1 MQSNDRSGAARDAQ
15 DKTRISEDA
24 IRRHLV
30 EQIAR
35 RSRLAEAEIDP
46 DRPLEEFGLG
56 SRDAV
61 AVAGVMEQ
69 LLGRALPATLVW
81 EHPTINKL
89 SVALAAIA
97 AGADPSAAAG
107 VPSASTSSAAAGSPG
122 PAGTTGPPVRDDE
135 PIAVIGIGCRF
146 PGGDRD
152 LTGPADYW
160 RFLTGSG
167 DAIREVPEGRWDAFD
182 DGSPEVGDLLA
193 RTTRLGGF
201 LQDVAAFDAR
211 FFAITPRE
219 AAVMD
224 PQQRLVLEVAWEA
237 FEHAG
242 LAPAALRGSR
252 TGVFVGV
259 SAPEYAAYTASD
271 PTALEAFTA
280 TGAALSIIANR
291 LSYLLDLR
299 GPSMIVDTAC
309 SSSLVSTHLA
319 VQALRRGEADVALAG
334 GVNLLLSPTITMTFD
349 RSGATAAD
357 GRCKAFDAS
366 ADGMVRSEGCG
377 AVVLKRLSDARRDG
391 DRVLA
396 VIRGSGVNSDGRSN
410 GLVAPNS
417 DAQKAL
423 LRQVYASAG
432 IDPREVDYVEAHGT
446 GTLLGDPIEAK
457 AVGEVLGAGAGR
469 DPRQPL
475 LLGSAK
481 SNLGHMESAAGIAGL
496 IKTVLA
502 LHHRTIPPSLH
513 YKEPNPH
520 IPFDELRL
528 AVVAEETPW
537 PDRGHPARA
546 GVSGFGFGGT
556 NAHVVLEEAPPREA
570 GGDPVAVR
578 AFPLSD
584 ADADR
589 VRDHA
594 ALLARWV
601 EENRD
606 VRLADLAVTL
616 HRRAGRGRARAAVAA
631 RDRAGLVDGLRALAE
646 GRPHPAVVTGTALG
660 APGRPVWVFS
670 GYGAQRPGMAQRLL
684 EEEPAFAEAIDD
696 LDTLFRQEDGPDLWT
711 LLEEGAEPA
720 GPSETM
726 PVLFAVQVA
735 LARTLRSYGVVPGA
749 VIGHSMGEAAAA
761 VVAGAL
767 TAEDGVK
774 VICRRSRLLDRLV
787 GGGAMAVL
795 GASAEEAERL
805 AEDLPEVWAAVH
817 SSPRQ
822 TVVTGDAEQIATVV
836 ARAEAEGRLARMVKA
851 EGAGHSP
858 QVDPLLPDLRAALD
872 GVGAEPGE
880 PLAEGIR
887 LYTTALDDPRA
898 LFPGDGALAARMD
911 AEYWAANLRNP
922 VRLAGAVAAAAED
935 GHRVFVE
942 VNAHPILGHAVGET
956 LEGTGALVT
965 HTLKRARRGE
975 ETDDSLTFHAQLGA
989 LAAHGVPVD
998 PPADGGAVVDVP
1010 PPPWRHERFWVDDPR
1025 RPSGSRD
1032 EHPLLGAH
1040 VELPGEDR
1048 HAWRADLGTAARD
1061 WSDGARVH
1069 GLPVLPVAAYA
1080 EMALAAGSE
1089 ALGLDGVRVNGLWM
1103 ERPLALGEHAVV
1115 TTTYDEDEQRVEIHA
1130 RTPAGTWTRL
1140 ASADVGA
1147 DHRDPGPPLTG
1158 PPTEVA
1164 AAERGSRHYRLH
1176 PEVFDRCLAVLSAE
1190 AAKAA
1195 AAARAGRNGAAENN
1209 GGADGG
1215 VWLAETIG
1223 SLRVYG
1229 PTHRG
1234 GHVRVLLAYG
1244 EGDREEATGT
1254 LRLTAPDGTL
1264 LAEATG
1270 IVLRRV
1276 ERSDVPVPLED
1287 KLVEVVWDE
1296 TEPPE
1301 PAITGGTFLLLA
1313 EDDDA
1318 LAAAAAAELEA
1329 RGHRAVRHRITDRPL
1344 PVGADAAEGAGPDA
1358 VVLIPPADLVDEDL
1372 VLTVADVSRTLPDG
1386 PRLWIATRSALP
1398 VLDGEAGEPG
1408 HAPARALTRV
1418 LAFER
1423 TVQRAT
1429 LVDIDRPADLV
1440 TELLG
1445 DGDARETAWRS
1456 GTRRTARLA
1465 RAALDPSTAASDA
1478 DGAAHPRSPGVPPER
1493 TAAGGRHAA
1502 GPPGRPAGRPGP
1514 GAPRRRRRI
1523 VRRGGAYV
1531 ITGGYGGIGLVTAR
1545 LLADRG
1551 AARIVLSGRS
1561 GPDADAEKAIA
1572 RLREDGVDI
1581 GLVLGD
1587 IAAPGVAE
1595 RVVAVAR
1602 EGGVRLRGVL
1612 HGAGVIDDRL
1622 ITDLGRDDLHR
1633 VWRAKVEGA
1642 RRLSAA
1648 TWDDDLDWFVAH
1660 SSAAALLGSPGQ
1672 AAYAAANAAL
1682 DALIAHRRAHG
1693 RPGTTVNWGTWSRVG
1708 GAADLDVAVIEPI
1721 SPDEG
1726 TEALEAILVHDRP
1739 ATGVLR
1745 FDPAAAVE
1753 LFPEIRRIPYFAS
1766 LTEAADGA
1774 AGSGAPATDWPG
1786 VEALADLD
1794 PATARRMIADQV
1806 RWRIASVLG
1815 FEPDRL
1821 DPAVPLTDLGL
1832 DSLVAV
1838 RIKSGV
1844 EHDLGLTVPP
1854 SVLLQ
1859 GASVNVFEEWAAGEL
1874 GLSGAPA
1881 PAAAAAGTATAD
1893 GRASAAPNATPGYVM
1908 PRDAAERLAV
1918 RIFEDVLGLDRV
1930 GVTADFFA
1938 DLGGQDHQADQVAA
1952 RVAAELGREVTRG
1965 ELLAEPTAEHVAGFI
1980 RAADEEAARQTVRPL
1995 KASGSRRPLFVA
2007 HPAGGTTACYRH
2019 LTELLGAD
2027 QPVYGLERFDDAPS
2041 VEERAARYVEHLL
2054 EAQPEGA
2061 FRLGGWSFG
2070 GVLAYETA
2078 RQLTAAGREVEL
2090 VALFDAG
2097 LPRPVEDESDT
2108 LARRFSAFADY
2119 INQTY
2124 GLDVSLPYEE
2134 LAGLDEEA
2142 QFALV
2147 LERARPLVDH
2157 IPPAA
2162 LTHQL
2167 TSHQDTRSLEAYR
2180 PRPYG
2185 GRVVLYHAPEE
2196 TPWSVKDARY
2206 DLDGTNGFG
2215 PLCADL
2221 EVVTVPGAHHL
2232 NLLDPPA
2239 VEFMAAHLDD
2249 RLAVP

>member
-1 MQSNDRSGAARDAQ
+1 MQSNDRSGAAQEAQ
-15 DKTRISEDA
+15 DQTRISEDA
-24 IRRHLV
+24 IRRHLI

-35 RSRLAEAEIDP
+35 RSRITAAEIDP

-61 AVAGVMEQ
+61 AVAGVLEQ

-89 SVALAAIA
+89 SVALADIA
-97 AGADPSAAAG
+97 SGAASTAATAPPSTTTPSA
-107 VPSASTSSAAAGSPG
+107 TAAA
-122 PAGTTGPPVRDDE
+122 AIRDDE

-152 LTGPADYW
+152 LTGPGDYW

-201 LQDVAAFDAR
+201 LEDVSAFDAR

-242 LAPAALRGSR
+242 LAPAGLRGTR

-271 PTALEAFTA
+271 PVALEAFTA

-309 SSSLVSTHLA
+309 SSSLVSAHLA

-366 ADGMVRSEGCG
+366 ADGMVRAEGCG
-377 AVVLKRLSDARRDG
+377 AVVLKRLPDALRDG

-396 VIRGSGVNSDGRSN
+396 LIRGSGVNSDGRSN

-423 LRQVYASAG
+423 LREVYATAG

-469 DPRQPL
+469 DAAEPL

-481 SNLGHMESAAGIAGL
+481 SNLGHMESAAGVAGL

-520 IPFDELRL
+520 IPFDDLRL

-556 NAHVVLEEAPPREA
+556 NAHLVLEEAPPQKA
-570 GGDPVAVR
+570 GDDPVAVR

-584 ADADR
+584 TDADR

-594 ALLARWV
+594 GLLARWLA
-601 EENRD
+601 ED
-606 VRLADLAVTL
+606 DGVRLSDLAATL

-631 RDRAGLVDGLRALAE
+631 RDRAGLVDGLLALAE

-660 APGRPVWVFS
+660 APGRPAWVFS

-684 EEEPAFAEAIDD
+684 EEEPAFAEAVDD
-696 LDTLFRQEDGPDLWT
+696 LDTLFQEEGGPALWT
-711 LLEEGAEPA
+711 ILEQGDEPA
-720 GPSETM
+720 GPAETM
-726 PVLFAVQVA
+726 PVLFGVQIA

-749 VIGHSMGEAAAA
+749 VVGHSMGEVAAA

-774 VICRRSRLLDRLV
+774 VICRRSRLLNRLV

-795 GASAEEAERL
+795 GASAEDVERL
-805 AEDLPEVWAAVH
+805 AAGLPEVYAAVH
-817 SSPRQ
+817 SSPKQ
-822 TVVTGDAEQIATVV
+822 TVVTGDAAQIATVV
-836 ARAEAEGRLARMVKA
+836 ERAEAEGRLARMVKA

-858 QVDPLLPDLRAALD
+858 QVDPLLPDLRAELAEI
-872 GVGAEPGE
+872 GAEPGV

-898 LFPGDGALAARMD
+898 LLNAGASDAPDGPDARGTRGTRGTRLD

-922 VRLAGAVAAAAED
+922 VRLTGAIAAAAED
-935 GHRVFVE
+935 GFRAFVE
-942 VNAHPILGHAVGET
+942 INAHPILAHGVGET
-956 LEGTGALVT
+956 LEGTGAFVT
-965 HTLKRARRGE
+965 HTLKRARKGQ
-975 ETDDSLTFHAQLGA
+975 ETDDALTFHAQLGA
-989 LAAHGVPVD
+989 LAAHGVPVGA
-998 PPADGGAVVDVP
+998 PAGGGAVVDVP
-1010 PPPWRHERFWVDDPR
+1010 PSPWRHESFWVDHTK

-1048 HAWRADLGTAARD
+1048 HAWRADLGTAMWD
-1061 WSDGARVH
+1061 WPAEALVH
-1069 GLPVLPVAAYA
+1069 GLRVLPVAAYA
-1080 EMALAAGSE
+1080 EMALAAGAE
-1089 ALGLDGVRVNGLWM
+1089 ALGLDDVRVNSLWM
-1103 ERPLALGEHAVV
+1103 ERPLALAEHTVV
-1115 TTTYDEDEQRVEIHA
+1115 TTTFDEDEQRVEMHA

-1147 DHRDPGPPLTG
+1147 DHRAPAPPPAG
-1158 PPTEVA
+1158 APTEVA

-1190 AAKAA
+1190 AAALT
-1195 AAARAGRNGAAENN
+1195 GEP
-1209 GGADGG
+1209 GG

-1234 GHVRVLLAYG
+1234 GHVRVHAAVTG
-1244 EGDREEATGT
+1244 EEDPGEATGSVQ
-1254 LRLTAPDGTL
+1254 LVGPDGTV

-1276 ERSDVPVPLED
+1276 ERSGVPVPLAD

-1296 TEPPE
+1296 TEPPA
-1301 PAITGGTFLLLA
+1301 PAIGDGTFLLVA
-1313 EDDDA
+1313 EDDDP
-1318 LAAAAAAELEA
+1318 LAAATAAGLEA
-1329 RGHRAVRHRITDRPL
+1329 RGHRVVRHRLADRPAHGH
-1344 PVGADAAEGAGPDA
+1344 PPEDTEVPDA
-1358 VVLIPPADLVDEDL
+1358 VVLVPPADLVDEAL
-1372 VLTVADVSRTLPDG
+1372 VLTVAEVSRSLPDG

-1429 LVDIDRPADLV
+1429 LVDVDRPADLV
-1440 TELLG
+1440 TEILG

-1465 RAALDPSTAASDA
+1465 RAALDPAAAADPGTAAR
-1478 DGAAHPRSPGVPPER
+1478 PRPPGVSPIQ
-1493 TAAGGRHAA
+1493 TAADGRHAA
-1502 GPPGRPAGRPGP
+1502 GPRG
-1514 GAPRRRRRI
+1514 RRRPRGI
-1523 VRRGGAYV
+1523 ARRGGAYV

-1545 LLADRG
+1545 LLAARG

-1561 GPDADAEKAIA
+1561 GPDADAEKVIA

-1587 IAAPGVAE
+1587 IAEPGVAE
-1595 RVVAVAR
+1595 RLVAVAR
-1602 EGGVRLRGVL
+1602 EGGTRLCGVL

-1622 ITDLGRDDLHR
+1622 ITDLGPADLHR
-1633 VWRAKVEGA
+1633 VWNAKVEGA
-1642 RRLSAA
+1642 RRLSDA
-1648 TWDDDLDWFVAH
+1648 TWHEDLDWFVAH

-1682 DALIAHRRAHG
+1682 DALVAYRRAHG
-1693 RPGTTVNWGTWSRVG
+1693 RPGTTVNWGAWSQVG
-1708 GAADLDVAVIEPI
+1708 GAAELNLAVIEPI

-1726 TEALEAILVHDRP
+1726 AEALEAILVHDRP

-1745 FDPAAAVE
+1745 FDPAAAVS

-1766 LTEAADGA
+1766 LTEAADGTGTGTA
-1774 AGSGAPATDWPG
+1774 ADWPG
-1786 VEALADLD
+1786 VDALAELD
-1794 PATARRMIADQV
+1794 PVTARRMIADQV

-1844 EHDLGLTVPP
+1844 EHDLGLTVPA

-1881 PAAAAAGTATAD
+1881 APAAAAQ
-1893 GRASAAPNATPGYVM
+1893 AAPGAEPGYVM
-1908 PRDAAERLAV
+1908 ARDAAERLAV
-1918 RIFEDVLGLDRV
+1918 RLFEDVLGLDRV

-1938 DLGGQDHQADQVAA
+1938 DLGGHEHQADQVVAQI
-1952 RVAAELGREVTRG
+1952 AAELGHEVTRG
-1965 ELLAEPTAEHVAGFI
+1965 ELFEVPTAEHVAEFI
-1980 RAADEEAARQTVRPL
+1980 RASDEEAARQTVRPL
-1995 KASGSRRPLFVA
+1995 KASGTRRPIFIA
-2007 HPAGGTTACYRH
+2007 HPAGGTTACYRA
-2019 LTELLGAD
+2019 LTELLGDD
-2027 QPVYGLERFDDAPS
+2027 QPVYGLERFEDAPP
-2041 VEERAARYVEHLL
+2041 VEERAARYVRHLQ
-2054 EAQPEGA
+2054 EAQPDGA

-2078 RQLTAAGREVEL
+2078 RQLTAAGRDVEL

-2097 LPRPVEDESDT
+2097 LPLPVEDESDT
-2108 LARRFSAFADY
+2108 LARRFAAFADY

-2124 GLDVSLPYEE
+2124 GLDVALTYEE

-2147 LERARPLVDH
+2147 MERAEPLVDH

-2180 PRPYG
+2180 PGPYD

-2206 DLDGTNGFG
+2206 VLDGTNGFG
-2215 PLCADL
+2215 GLCANL
-2221 EVVTVPGAHHL
+2221 EIVTVPGAHHL
-2232 NLLDPPA
+2232 NLLDPPG
-2239 VEFMAAHLDD
+2239 VEFMAAHLED
-2249 RLAVP
+2249 RLAAPERPGPRHREETAPHTVP

>member
-1 MQSNDRSGAARDAQ
+1 MQSNDRSGAARQDAQ
-15 DKTRISEDA
+15 DQTRISEDA
-24 IRRHLV
+24 LRRHLI

-35 RSRLAEAEIDP
+35 RSRIAAEEIDP

-61 AVAGVMEQ
+61 AVAGVLEQ

-89 SVALAAIA
+89 SVALADIA
-97 AGADPSAAAG
+97 SGASPTATTAATPPPTPA
-107 VPSASTSSAAAGSPG
+107 VSASG
-122 PAGTTGPPVRDDE
+122 DE

-152 LTGPADYW
+152 LTGPGDYW

-201 LQDVAAFDAR
+201 LDDVSAFDAR

-242 LAPAALRGSR
+242 LAPAALRGTR

-271 PTALEAFTA
+271 PVALEAFTA

-309 SSSLVSTHLA
+309 SSSLVSAHLA

-366 ADGMVRSEGCG
+366 ADGMVRAEGCG
-377 AVVLKRLSDARRDG
+377 AVVLKRLPDALRDG

-396 VIRGSGVNSDGRSN
+396 LIRGSGVNSDGRSN

-423 LRQVYASAG
+423 LREVYATAG
-432 IDPREVDYVEAHGT
+432 VDPCEVDYVEAHGT

-469 DPRQPL
+469 EAGEPL

-481 SNLGHMESAAGIAGL
+481 SNLGHMESAAGVAGL

-520 IPFDELRL
+520 IPFDDLRL
-528 AVVAEETPW
+528 AVAAEETPW

-556 NAHVVLEEAPPREA
+556 NAHLVLEEAPPQKA
-570 GGDPVAVR
+570 GDDPVAVR

-584 ADADR
+584 TDADR
-589 VRDHA
+589 IRDHA
-594 ALLARWV
+594 GLLARWLA
-601 EENRD
+601 EAEAED
-606 VRLADLAVTL
+606 GVRLSDLAATL

-631 RDRAGLVDGLRALAE
+631 RDRAGLVDGLMALAE

-684 EEEPAFAEAIDD
+684 EEEPAFAEAVDD
-696 LDTLFRQEDGPDLWT
+696 LDTLFQEEGGPALWTILEQGGEPDGP
-711 LLEEGAEPA
+711 A
-720 GPSETM
+720 ETM
-726 PVLFAVQVA
+726 PVLFGIQVA

-749 VIGHSMGEAAAA
+749 VVGHSMGEVAAA

-774 VICRRSRLLDRLV
+774 VICRRSRLLTRLV

-795 GASAEEAERL
+795 GASAEEVARL
-805 AEDLPEVWAAVH
+805 ADGLPEVYAAVH
-817 SSPRQ
+817 SSPKQ
-822 TVVTGDAEQIATVV
+822 TVVTGDAAQIATMVE
-836 ARAEAEGRLARMVKA
+836 RAEAEGRLARMVKA

-858 QVDPLLPDLRAALD
+858 QVDPLLPDLREELA
-872 GVGAEPGE
+872 GIGAEPGV
-880 PLAEGIR
+880 PLADGIR

-898 LFPGDGALAARMD
+898 LLADGARLDAA
-911 AEYWAANLRNP
+911 YWAANLRNP
-922 VRLAGAVAAAAED
+922 VRLTSTIAAAAED
-935 GHRVFVE
+935 GFRAFVE
-942 VNAHPILGHAVGET
+942 INAHPILAHGVGET
-956 LEGTGALVT
+956 LEGTGAFVT
-965 HTLKRARRGE
+965 HTLKRARKGE
-975 ETDDSLTFHAQLGA
+975 ATDDALTFHAQLGA
-989 LAAHGVPVD
+989 LAAHGVPVG

-1010 PPPWRHERFWVDDPR
+1010 ASPWRHESFWVDHTK
-1025 RPSGSRD
+1025 RPSGGRD

-1040 VELPGEDR
+1040 VELPGEER
-1048 HAWRADLGTAARD
+1048 HAWRADLGTAMWD
-1061 WSDGARVH
+1061 WPAESRVH
-1069 GLPVLPVAAYA
+1069 GLRVLPVAAYA

-1089 ALGLDGVRVNGLWM
+1089 ALGLDEVRVNSLWM
-1103 ERPLALGEHAVV
+1103 ERPLALAEHTVV
-1115 TTTYDEDEQRVEIHA
+1115 TTTFDEDEQRVEMHA

-1147 DHRDPGPPLTG
+1147 DHRAPAPPLTG
-1158 PPTEVA
+1158 APTEVA
-1164 AAERGSRHYRLH
+1164 GAERGSRHYRLH

-1190 AAKAA
+1190 AAAVT
-1195 AAARAGRNGAAENN
+1195 GEP
-1209 GGADGG
+1209 GG

-1229 PTHRG
+1229 PAHRG
-1234 GHVRVLLAYG
+1234 GHVRVQAAAG
-1244 EGDREEATGT
+1244 EEGSGEATGSV
-1254 LRLTAPDGTL
+1254 RLVAPDGSV

-1276 ERSDVPVPLED
+1276 ERSGVPVPLAD

-1296 TEPPE
+1296 TAPPA
-1301 PAITGGTFLLLA
+1301 PAIGDGTYLLLA
-1313 EDDDA
+1313 EDDDP
-1318 LAAAAAAELEA
+1318 LAAAAAAGLEA
-1329 RGHRAVRHRITDRPL
+1329 RGHRVVRHRLADRAPHGH
-1344 PVGADAAEGAGPDA
+1344 PPEDAEAAPDA
-1358 VVLIPPADLVDEDL
+1358 VVLVPPADLVDEAL
-1372 VLTVADVSRTLPDG
+1372 VLTVAGVSRSLPDG

-1429 LVDIDRPADLV
+1429 LVDVDRPADLV
-1440 TELLG
+1440 TEILG

-1465 RAALDPSTAASDA
+1465 RAALDPAAAADSAAADPGPAARPRHPGVSPVKTAAD
-1478 DGAAHPRSPGVPPER
+1478 
-1493 TAAGGRHAA
+1493 GRHAE
-1502 GPPGRPAGRPGP
+1502 GPAL
-1514 GAPRRRRRI
+1514 PRRRRRGLA
-1523 VRRGGAYV
+1523 RRGGAYV

-1545 LLADRG
+1545 LLAARG

-1572 RLREDGVDI
+1572 RLRENGVDI

-1587 IAAPGVAE
+1587 IADPGVAE
-1595 RVVAVAR
+1595 RLVAVAR
-1602 EGGVRLRGVL
+1602 EGGTPLCGVL

-1622 ITDLGRDDLHR
+1622 ITDLGPDDLHR
-1633 VWRAKVEGA
+1633 VWNAKVEGA

-1648 TWDDDLDWFVAH
+1648 TWGEDLDWFVAH

-1682 DALIAHRRAHG
+1682 DALVAHRRAHG
-1693 RPGTTVNWGTWSRVG
+1693 RPGTTVNWGAWSQVG
-1708 GAADLDVAVIEPI
+1708 GAAELNLAVIEPI

-1726 TEALEAILVHDRP
+1726 AEALEAILVHDRP

-1745 FDPAAAVE
+1745 FDPDAAVS

-1766 LTEAADGA
+1766 LTEAAGDTGTGA
-1774 AGSGAPATDWPG
+1774 AADWPG
-1786 VEALADLD
+1786 VDALADLD
-1794 PATARRMIADQV
+1794 PATARRLIADQV

-1844 EHDLGLTVPP
+1844 EHDLGLTVPA

-1874 GLSGAPA
+1874 GLTGAPTA
-1881 PAAAAAGTATAD
+1881 PAAT
-1893 GRASAAPNATPGYVM
+1893 PNAEPGYVM
-1908 PRDAAERLAV
+1908 ARDAAERLAV
-1918 RIFEDVLGLDRV
+1918 RLFEDVLGLDRV

-1938 DLGGQDHQADQVAA
+1938 DLGGQEHQADQV
-1952 RVAAELGREVTRG
+1952 VAQVATELGHAVTRG
-1965 ELLAEPTAEHVAGFI
+1965 ELFETPTAEHVAEFI
-1980 RAADEEAARQTVRPL
+1980 RASDEEAARQTVRPL
-1995 KASGSRRPLFVA
+1995 KSSGTRRPLFIA
-2007 HPAGGTTACYRH
+2007 HPAGGTTACYRT
-2019 LTELLGAD
+2019 LTELLGGD
-2027 QPVYGLERFDDAPS
+2027 QPVYGLERFEDAPP
-2041 VEERAARYVEHLL
+2041 VEERAARYVRHLQ
-2054 EAQPEGA
+2054 EAQPDGA

-2097 LPRPVEDESDT
+2097 LPLPVEDESDT
-2108 LARRFSAFADY
+2108 LARRFAAFADY

-2124 GLDVSLPYEE
+2124 GLDVALTYDE

-2147 LERARPLVDH
+2147 MERAEPLVDH

-2180 PRPYG
+2180 PGPYD

-2206 DLDGTNGFG
+2206 VLDGTNGFG
-2215 PLCADL
+2215 DLCADL
-2221 EVVTVPGAHHL
+2221 EIVTVPGAHHL
-2232 NLLDPPA
+2232 NLLDPPG
-2239 VEFMAAHLDD
+2239 VGFMAAHLED
-2249 RLAVP
+2249 RLAAPERPGRQHPLMSPPLPEEIHGSARSVQ